1 MAHNEQSFVD
11 ETNKL
16 IYGKGAEFQNRWLH
30 VCFLIFF
37 FSLLYAWFW
46 LSPQEF
52 RTGVVN
58 EIDLLS
64 RTMTPD
70 QAAAITARVN
80 EWYASVMISTGVSDF
95 LDEFYLSVSQG
106 DTNNETVGFLGLFFE
121 RFVDNS
127 KLWIYRSLLRINTL
141 MQWMFLGSVLIFA
154 FTADAYY
161 NYQRRIDRFA
171 KQNIKFIRLILK
183 SMFIFF
189 LLLWIYLVVPLIDG
203 DFWRYLPLAFI
214 AIVTVAMTTIIKDFQ
229 RF

>member
-1 MAHNEQSFVD
+1 MAHNEQSFID

-16 IYGKGAEFQNRWLH
+16 IYGKGTEFQNRWIH

-46 LSPQEF
+46 LSPQDF
-52 RTGVVN
+52 RAGVVN
-58 EIDLLS
+58 ELNLLS
-64 RTMTPD
+64 QTMTPE
-70 QAAAITARVN
+70 QAEAITLRVN
-80 EWYASVMISTGVSDF
+80 EWYASLMVTTGISDRM
-95 LDEFYLSVSQG
+95 DEFYSSATQG
-106 DTNNETVGFLGLFFE
+106 SDGNDTVGFLGLFFE

-127 KLWIYRSLLRINTL
+127 KLWIYRSLLRLNTL
-141 MQWMFLGSVLIFA
+141 MEWMVLGSVLIFA

-203 DFWRYLPLAFI
+203 DIWRYLPLTFI
-214 AIVTVAMTTIIKDFQ
+214 AIVTVALTTIIKDFQ